1 MEGSTFRKTPAAARS
16 VFRIKKTEVRSESG
30 ATAPTRWEAVFGRV
44 LKVLSRYPEAYGAV
58 TIALKEMEAS
68 P

>member
-16 VFRIKKTEVRSESG
+16 VFRIKKTEERGEAG
-30 ATAPTRWEAVFGRV
+30 ATTPTRWEAVFGRV

-58 TIALKEMEAS
+58 TTALKELEAS